1 MVRPHVGDSTY
12 PPGRASGGSTTTPS
26 TVPAV
31 KWAAR
36 RAKAQLFEKV
46 APVLGVPADQLT
58 AEAGSI
64 RTTDGSKS
72 WAWQEVTGQL
82 GGSPIVVTAEFESGF
97 SSSGVAG
104 VHFAEVEVD
113 VETGRVQPIKVVA
126 VNDCGLVAD
135 KLLAE
140 SQVNG
145 GVIGGISYALLEDR
159 LMDPGTGVMVN
170 ANLESY
176 KVAGAMEMPEIV
188 PILMDMPERGVIGLG
203 EPVAI
208 PILGA
213 LANAIYNASGARV
226 RSFPMTPDKVLT
238 ALGLV

>member
-1 MVRPHVGDSTY
+1 
-12 PPGRASGGSTTTPS
+12 
-26 TVPAV
+26 
-31 KWAAR
+31 
-36 RAKAQLFEKV
+36 
-46 APVLGVPADQLT
+46 
-58 AEAGSI
+58 
-64 RTTDGSKS
+64 
-72 WAWQEVTGQL
+72 
-82 GGSPIVVTAEFESGF
+82 
-97 SSSGVAG
+97 
-104 VHFAEVEVD
+104 
-113 VETGRVQPIKVVA
+113 
-126 VNDCGLVAD
+126 
-135 KLLAE
+135 
-140 SQVNG
+140 
-145 GVIGGISYALLEDR
+145 
-159 LMDPGTGVMVN
+159 MDPGTGVMVN